1 MDFNVIFRLSMSIL
15 GTIVSFYLG
24 YYVLS
29 RGEKNWIK
37 ISFALYCVSGGL
49 FILTRALRIVLTVEQ
64 YEIYGATLVYLCGM
78 CGVPVG
84 IALFSRLLTHGEE
97 DTFNTKILSVI
108 VVPPVVCA
116 FIGLVF
122 NPSEVITIEIGHVQ
136 VFEPWFQ
143 VLYVPILFGWMIYA
157 AGNVGI
163 MMRDLT
169 DDYLRKKMGG
179 IRNGLTGIVVTG
191 FIAYGVATNMGW
203 YNIMFAGDLLV
214 VMFQAYIA
222 YTYLEESV

>member
-1 MDFNVIFRLSMSIL
+1 MDLNVIFRLSMSIL
-15 GTIVSFYLG
+15 GTIVSFYLS

-49 FILTRALRIVLTVEQ
+49 FILTRALRIVLTADQ
-64 YEIYGATLVYLCGM
+64 YQIFGTSLVYLFGM
-78 CGVPVG
+78 GGVPLG

-97 DTFNTKILSVI
+97 ETFNKKILPIIVI
-108 VVPPVVCA
+108 PPAVCA

-136 VFEPWFQ
+136 VFEPYFQ
-143 VLYVPILFGWMIYA
+143 MLYVPILFGWMIYA
-157 AGNVGI
+157 AVNVAL
-163 MMRDLT
+163 MMRGLT
-169 DDYLRKKMGG
+169 DNYLRKKMGG
-179 IRNGLTGIVVTG
+179 IRNGLIGIVVTG

-203 YNIMFAGDLLV
+203 YNVMFAGDLLV

-222 YTYLEESV
+222 YTYLEEEV